1 MNQRELLFIS
11 TTIFLTIV
19 AWVLFEVYGIQQTT
33 PTDTQIQTIT
43 LNYTIDT
50 TVFDILRSKLP

>member
-1 MNQRELLFIS
+1 MNQRELFFIS